1 MTTWKYTDATKRVVS
16 RTFDNG
22 SMESC
27 MVEAIAEWLSEG
39 NTPEPYIERVP
50 TYQELRQ
57 RAYPSIPDQLDTIF
71 HGGIDAWKAT
81 IATVKNKYPKSA
93 EEAS

>member
-39 NTPEPYIERVP
+39 NTPEPYIEPVP

-93 EEAS
+93 EEAD

>member
-39 NTPEPYIERVP
+39 NTPEAADVSPEP
-50 TYQELRQ
+50 TYKELRATEYNLKSTGEQ
-57 RAYPSIPDQLDTIF
+57 LGMQYDDAKNSTTTWVDWQTEIKVRIP
-71 HGGIDAWKAT
+71 K
-81 IATVKNKYPKSA
+81 
-93 EEAS
+93 